1 MIRVREQRH
10 SCAGWLSALL
20 VLISVSPLES
30 RAVEFNLNNP
40 LNPPA
45 LIYWCPNRT
54 PDQQYAGTPE
64 PGCRLL
70 LEEGEKQKAIERRD
84 KLEEKPLRVQSIE
97 SEASRFAREY
107 RVFLE
112 CCASRL
118 HSLDEVVD
126 LEERA
131 VDLLLAIQETG
142 LINAVYA
149 SCTTNC
155 RGFTTGQI
163 IRTVAE
169 ARDDLRRLKSRLQ
182 RLAEARE
189 RLQDLDYQTAGVERV
204 RIQEEQESLA
214 REFRSKAPPEA
225 APTGMEIED
234 TTLSS
239 RIGTTIEDNTLPKG
253 FGPDIGYVVS
263 PDSDQQVDLRF
274 RFGLGTEDT
283 TLPTRY
289 GTSLGGGNTP
299 PADLPTWIGF
309 EIGAETGPTGRSTT
323 PVRVGP
329 KIGDSSLNA
338 QNPAN

>member
-1 MIRVREQRH
+1 MGVTRRRH
-10 SCAGWLSALL
+10 SSAGWLSAVVVL
-20 VLISVSPLES
+20 VSVSPLES
-30 RAVEFNLNNP
+30 RAVELNLDNP

-45 LIYWCPNRT
+45 PIYWCPNRT

-64 PGCRLL
+64 PECRLL
-70 LEEGEKQKAIERRD
+70 LEAAEKQKAIERR
-84 KLEEKPLRVQSIE
+84 KRLGEKPLRVQNIE
-97 SEASRFAREY
+97 REVSRFAREY
-107 RVFLE
+107 RKFLE
-112 CCASRL
+112 CCASNID
-118 HSLDEVVD
+118 SLDDLVD

-131 VDLLLAIQETG
+131 VDLLLGIQETG

-149 SCTTNC
+149 SCTTDC
-155 RGFTTGQI
+155 RGFTTSQI

-182 RLAEARE
+182 RLADARE
-189 RLQDLDYQTAGVERV
+189 RLQDLDYETAGIERL
-204 RIQEEQESLA
+204 RIQEEQASLA
-214 REFRSKAPPEA
+214 REFRAMAPAEA
-225 APTGMEIED
+225 APTGLEIED
-234 TTLSS
+234 TTLSN
-239 RIGTTIEDNTLPKG
+239 RIGIRIEDNTLPNT
-253 FGPDIGYVVS
+253 FGPDIGYIVS
-263 PDSDQQVDLRF
+263 PDSDQQADLRF

-329 KIGDSSLNA
+329 NIGDSSFNA
-338 QNPAN
+338 QTPAN